1 MELILPQLGLFF
13 WTALLFLAI
22 FMLLRRFAW
31 KPILGMIHEREQN
44 IENSLLEAQR
54 AREEM
59 SKMKAENEE
68 LLRLA
73 RQERDQMLRDA
84 GQTAEQII
92 SKARE
97 GAAIAAARETEKAK
111 QQIESEKNAA
121 LTEIKNTAGALA
133 VDIAEKL
140 LRKEFENRS
149 AQEALA
155 NTLIADLSKN

>member
-84 GQTAEQII
+84 GQTADQII